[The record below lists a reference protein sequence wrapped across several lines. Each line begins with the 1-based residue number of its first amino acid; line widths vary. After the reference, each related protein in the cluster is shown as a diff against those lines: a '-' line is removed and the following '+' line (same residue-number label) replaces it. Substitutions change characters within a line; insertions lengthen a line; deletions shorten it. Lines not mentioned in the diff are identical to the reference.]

1 MWYFDITV
9 CVSVCHQ
16 SQKNPKEVLSKK
28 QMIFPALHRAK
39 KTGIKIRYYD
49 YIFGVSKWIIGNA
62 MLGCLDNH
70 FPDDEKH
77 QSSGLLE

>member
-1 MWYFDITV
+1 
-9 CVSVCHQ
+9 
-16 SQKNPKEVLSKK
+16 
-28 QMIFPALHRAK
+28 MIFPALHRAK

-77 QSSGLLE
+77 QSSGLLTRVVLHTTYRKNNSIEKCAGMVFT